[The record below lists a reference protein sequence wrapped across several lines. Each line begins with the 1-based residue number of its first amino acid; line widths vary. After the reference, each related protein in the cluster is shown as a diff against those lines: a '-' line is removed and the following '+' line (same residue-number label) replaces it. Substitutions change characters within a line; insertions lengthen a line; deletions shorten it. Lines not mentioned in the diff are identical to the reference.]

1 MRRLRFLAV
10 MLLSLFLWQ
19 STEIRAAATEA
30 SATVNGK
37 TVNYSYEFTESGG
50 DVTFSITI
58 TSIKDGNGNDA
69 TITGLVNP
77 TFYDGSNNMLKDG
90 GGAITIGSPNTFTW
104 TQKNARNVLSIR
116 AYYPNGEQAFN
127 LPGTGTFN
135 YTVQGGG
142 GSAITAP
149 TDVPTVKAVG
159 KDGIKEVKALYNQGT
174 PNGFRFDPWSTE
186 NNTQK
191 TREAIGNNTIDLFS
205 DFSYYGSD
213 FDEAVNVADWDILHV
228 DIFPMTE
235 MGTVAVMPIKEGT
248 GEGTGGKGQKFTV
261 TPGKWNS
268 LEIDLKALGLD
279 GLGITSF
286 DQLMFGG
293 EVSNGGLSMVDA
305 NGQQK
310 FYVGNIYLYSLETPI
325 PTSVKLYIKGETV
338 SGINMIPD
346 NYAQGD
352 LEVEV
357 LDQNG
362 HIMPGRNVELRI
374 VNSDSQATLVN
385 TIVASGGK
393 TAFQTHGWV
402 GQTTIQGVDA
412 SGVTGY
418 CYITCFKND
427 QNLVNEHALHDG
439 GTSDVKEWSSGGV
452 EGGIRTSDAL
462 WEDPYTNTKFG
473 LDLKGYYDI
482 SAFQLM
488 FDQGKFPTEY
498 TIQVAQSGTDYEHA
512 VWKDVYH
519 YTPSKEVYVDN
530 KYRCDVWN
538 EQSNFT
544 KAIRYIRFLSTSESG
559 VTFKRFQVLG
569 NYVSDAISDDKAPVV
584 VSANASEI
592 TKNSAVLTMVGSD
605 NSNGNLTYIITNKNT
620 GLTHTVQAPTSTTI
634 YVQAANAPALYAY
647 KDDGTKLNGQDGTT
661 MTTQENGYWKQTFN
675 ASPININFR
684 SQPNN
689 SSPTTPNINNLTGDN
704 YFTYDGNT
712 GYTRENVP
720 STVTVYVK
728 AATAPYL
735 YVWLDDD
742 TKPNVAWPG
751 TQLTQKSG
759 EYWVYTY
766 DADHINIQFNNGQSG
781 DANKSWAVTGVS
793 GESYFTYNGTNR
805 HSSDNHATYAL
816 SNLLASTTYTYEV
829 VAFDGINYS
838 TPVNVT
844 FTTLADNTA
853 PTVVFASPDPVT
865 HLLADGATLNFTG
878 TDANSQPLSYII
890 TNKNTGATVQTEG
903 NSGAAIAYELS
914 GLTPN
919 TEYTFGVKAYNG
931 TMFSGEATTTF
942 TTRKLGGE
950 LKIKFSAD
958 GQEYLGFTGELE
970 KLITDDA
977 STQLNDVT
985 TLYIDGPLNSED
997 IKTLRTMAGGKY
1009 QIKESDY
1016 ATNQGS
1022 LATLNMEAATFVAD
1036 NGIFVETYYENGQTV
1051 RWDPVYLTEAGSNMY
1066 NYIFYGC
1073 KNLVTVVLP
1082 TGVERLGE
1090 YSFFK
1095 CENLEN
1101 INTANVKVF
1110 DRSCFQGDTKL
1121 GQITISEGCTR
1132 LAYAAFS
1139 LCKSMTLK
1147 STVLPSS
1154 ITQLADIVFQNCE
1167 ALTEITYPNNVAL
1180 AETAQGVFQNCSNL
1194 VTLNM
1199 PSTTNTIEY
1208 TFCQNCT
1215 NLVTLNFYN
1224 AENSSQTGAQYNN
1237 VLNIVACAFD
1247 NCSKLS
1253 DASVAAFDHAT
1264 LLGWNAFQNCDQIST
1279 KTVKQLL
1286 AQITDAT
1293 DYKPAGTVVRGNDD
1307 FTVAASLFANCDGFT
1322 EVTIPSQIV
1331 RINDNAFTGCHN
1343 LREVTIGA
1351 NVESTGILVF
1361 NDCTNLHKVNVSRG
1375 VAPTC
1380 DKTELS
1386 EVKQEKQTIDGK
1398 EQMVDVTYDY
1408 NIFNNV
1414 PANQVT
1420 LNFTGDAT
1428 STNAASGYKTYRAQ
1442 KHFMYLLTKTLDER
1456 ATKYDV
1462 AGQMHADVVLKRTMV
1477 EGWNTVA
1484 LPFGVNKDNTFSEN
1498 DRDRSYKYA
1507 GVYKEAFNGDVAENN
1522 NFMIAA
1528 YRGID
1533 NDVFKFLK
1541 YANYEQD
1548 PLDEFEPLLIRMG
1561 SGNISHNNE
1570 YTFVDVDLNYDVE
1583 ENKLYRD
1590 GNANEE
1596 VPVRRWVKTNTWE
1609 AFIGNYN
1616 REGADAIAPFVNCK
1630 DDYAFMG
1637 TYTTKTT
1644 SDWKKADGTITYEGG
1659 TPYAYTNL
1667 PSGYFLTAE
1676 DDYIIQGNKFYK
1688 VVGTKSYGLRGYR
1701 AWFQKQPTTGTARPA
1716 QLMFRVVELDGDT
1729 PTEIDSFDAVDN
1741 DVKPFDVYSIG
1752 GQLLRKQTKS
1762 LNGLPNGIYIVNGR
1776 KVAVGK

>member
-1 MRRLRFLAV
+1 MRKLRFLAV

-58 TSIKDGNGNDA
+58 TSITDGGG
-69 TITGLVNP
+69 TSSIVGLVNP
-77 TFYDGSNNMLKDG
+77 TFYDGSDVMLQDG

-104 TQKNARNVLSIR
+104 TQKNAGDVLSIR

-159 KDGIKEVKALYNQGT
+159 KDGIKEVKALYNQGI
-174 PNGFRFDPWSTE
+174 PNGFTFDPWSTA

-205 DFSYYGSD
+205 NFSNYGSN

-235 MGTVAVMPIKEGT
+235 MGTVAVMPIKD
-248 GEGTGGKGQKFTV
+248 GTGGKGQEFNV
-261 TPGKWNS
+261 TPGQWNS
-268 LEIDLKALGLD
+268 LEINLNDLGL
-279 GLGITSF
+279 TTETF
-286 DQLMFGG
+286 DQLMFSGT
-293 EVSNGGLSMVDA
+293 VTNGGADVVDA
-305 NGQQK
+305 DGEQK

-385 TIVASGGK
+385 TTVASGGK

-427 QNLVNEHALHDG
+427 QNLVNENALHDG

-488 FDQGKFPTEY
+488 FESGKFPTEY
-498 TIQVAQSGTDYEHA
+498 TIQVAQSGADYAHA
-512 VWKDVYH
+512 VWKDIYH
-519 YTPSKEVYVDN
+519 YTDSKEVYVDGS
-530 KYRCDVWN
+530 YRCDVWN

-544 KAIRYIRFLSTSESG
+544 KAIRYIRFTSTSESG

-569 NYVSDAISDDKAPVV
+569 NYVSDAISDTEAPKI
-584 VSANASEI
+584 VSANASQI
-592 TKNSAVLTMVGSD
+592 TKNSAVLTMTGTD
-605 NSNGNLTYIITNKNT
+605 NQTSNLTYIITDKAT
-620 GLTHTVQAPTSTTI
+620 GLTHTVQTPTSTTI

-647 KDDGTKLNGQDGTT
+647 KDDGTVLTSGNDGET
-661 MTTQENGYWKQTFN
+661 MTTKTTDEVYWKQTFN

-689 SSPTTPNINNLTGDN
+689 SSPTTPNINNITGDN

-712 GYTRENVP
+712 GYTRVNAP
-720 STVTVYVK
+720 SKVTVYVK
-728 AATAPYL
+728 ATTAPYL
-735 YVWLDDD
+735 YVWDDSNND
-742 TKPNVAWPG
+742 LNGAWPG
-751 TQLTQKSG
+751 TQLTQNSG
-759 EYWVYTY
+759 DYWVYTY

-781 DANKSWAVTGVS
+781 DTNKSWDVTGVS
-793 GESYFTYNGTNR
+793 GESYFTYNGTNS

-816 SNLLASTTYTYEV
+816 SNLQASTTYTYEV

-838 TPVNVT
+838 APVNVT

-878 TDANSQPLSYII
+878 TDANSLPLSYII

-903 NSGAAIAYELS
+903 NSGAAIAYVLS
-914 GLTPN
+914 GLAPN
-919 TEYTFGVKAYNG
+919 SEYTFGVKAYNG

-942 TTRKLGGE
+942 TTRKLGGD

-970 KLITDDA
+970 KLITENA

-1016 ATNQGS
+1016 ATKQGS
-1022 LATLNMEAATFVAD
+1022 LATLNMEKATFVAD

-1073 KNLVTVVLP
+1073 KNLVNVVLP

-1095 CENLEN
+1095 CENLVN

-1121 GQITISEGCTR
+1121 GQITISDGCTR

-1139 LCKSMTLK
+1139 LCKSMTLT

-1167 ALTEITYPNNVAL
+1167 ALTEITYPNNAAL

-1215 NLVTLNFYN
+1215 NLVNLNFYN
-1224 AENSSQTGAQYNN
+1224 AENSSQTGAEYNN
-1237 VLNIVACAFD
+1237 VLNIIACAFD
-1247 NCSKLS
+1247 NCNKLS
-1253 DASVAAFDHAT
+1253 DASVAAFTDAT

-1279 KTVKQLL
+1279 TTVNQLL
-1286 AQITDAT
+1286 RQITDGSDT
-1293 DYKPAGTVVRGNDD
+1293 KSGGITIRGNDD
-1307 FTVAASLFANCDGFT
+1307 YTVAASLFANCDGFT

-1331 RINDNAFTGCHN
+1331 RINDNAFTGCSN
-1343 LREVTIGA
+1343 LETITIGE
-1351 NVESTGILVF
+1351 NVASTGILVF
-1361 NDCTNLHKVNVSRG
+1361 ANCTKLHKVNVSRG

-1386 EVKQEKQTIDGK
+1386 EVKQEKQTIGGK
-1398 EQMVDVTYDY
+1398 EQMVDVTYNY

-1420 LNFTGDAT
+1420 LNFTDDAT
-1428 STNAASGYKTYRAQ
+1428 FTSADSGYKTYRAQ
-1442 KHFMYLLTKTLDER
+1442 KHFMYLLTKTLDE
-1456 ATKYDV
+1456 TKTSYDV

-1484 LPFGVNKDNTFSEN
+1484 LPFGVKSGDAEAR
-1498 DRDRSYKYA
+1498 DRDGITAA
-1507 GVYKEAFNGDVAENN
+1507 GVYQKAFNGDVAENN

-1541 YANYEQD
+1541 YSSYTTD

-1561 SGNISHNNE
+1561 SGNISDNNE
-1570 YTFVDVDLNYDVE
+1570 YTFVDVDLNYDFE

-1590 GNANEE
+1590 GNAAGE
-1596 VPVRRWVKTNTWE
+1596 VPVKRWVKAGTWE

-1616 REGADAIAPFVNCK
+1616 RDWKQFEDCTNE
-1630 DDYAFMG
+1630 YAFIG
-1637 TYTTKTT
+1637 TYSTKTT
-1644 SDWKKADGTITYEGG
+1644 IDKGQNFNYDTD
-1659 TPYAYTNL
+1659 
-1667 PSGYFLTAE
+1667 YFIKPG
-1676 DDYIIQGNKFYK
+1676 DYIIQSNLFYEVIDSK
-1688 VVGTKSYGLRGYR
+1688 KYGLKGYR

-1716 QLMFRVVELDGDT
+1716 QLMFSVMELDGDT
-1729 PTEIDSFDAVDN
+1729 PTEIDSFDTIDS

>member
-1 MRRLRFLAV
+1 

-19 STEIRAAATEA
+19 STEIMAAPTAA

-58 TSIKDGNGNDA
+58 TSIKDGNGDDA

-104 TQKNARNVLSIR
+104 TQKNAEDVLSIR
-116 AYYPNGEQAFN
+116 ANYPNGEQAFN

-149 TDVPTVKAVG
+149 TDVPAVKTVG
-159 KDGIKEVKALYNQGT
+159 TDGITAVRALYNQGT
-174 PNGFRFDPWSTE
+174 PGYGFAFDDWGSSTIKSSA
-186 NNTQK
+186 TVDSK
-191 TREAIGNNTIDLFS
+191 AIDLFNN
-205 DFSYYGSD
+205 FTFYGSNYTA
-213 FDEAVNVADWDILHV
+213 FDATGWEKLVV
-228 DIFPMTE
+228 DIYPMDNVN
-235 MGTVAVMPIKEGT
+235 TVAIMPIKQ
-248 GEGTGGKGQKFTV
+248 GTGGKGQQFTV
-261 TPGKWNS
+261 TPGQWNS
-268 LEIDLKALGLD
+268 LELDMATLAAAGLD
-279 GLGITSF
+279 ITGIN
-286 DQLMFGG
+286 QIMIGG
-293 EVSNGGLSMVDA
+293 SLDGDGEMVHASGNGAL
-305 NGQQK
+305 
-310 FYVGNIYLYSLETPI
+310 YVGNIYLYSLETPI

-374 VNSDSQATLVN
+374 VNNDSQATLVN
-385 TIVASGGK
+385 TTVASGGK

-427 QNLVNEHALHDG
+427 QNLVNVNALHDG

-498 TIQVAQSGTDYEHA
+498 TIQVAQSGSDYEHA

-530 KYRCDVWN
+530 NYRCDVWN

-544 KAIRYIRFLSTSESG
+544 KAIRYIRFTSTSESG

-569 NYVSDAISDDKAPVV
+569 NYVSDAISDNEAPVV

-634 YVQAANAPALYAY
+634 YVKSNNAPALYAY
-647 KDDGTKLNGQDGTT
+647 KDDGTVLTSGNDGET
-661 MTTQENGYWKQTFN
+661 MTTKTTDEVYWKQTFN

-735 YVWLDDD
+735 YVWDDS
-742 TKPNVAWPG
+742 NNALNGAWPG

-759 EYWVYTY
+759 DYWVYTY

-781 DANKSWAVTGVS
+781 DTNKSWDVTGVS
-793 GESYFTYNGTNR
+793 GESYFTYNGTNS

-816 SNLLASTTYTYEV
+816 SNLQASTTYTYEV

-838 TPVNVT
+838 APVNVT

-878 TDANSQPLSYII
+878 TDANSLPLSYII

-903 NSGAAIAYELS
+903 NSGAAIAYVLS
-914 GLTPN
+914 GLAPN
-919 TEYTFGVKAYNG
+919 SEYTFGVKAYNG

-942 TTRKLGGE
+942 TTRKLGGD

-977 STQLNDVT
+977 STPLNDVT
-985 TLYIDGPLNSED
+985 TLYIDGPLNSDD

-1082 TGVERLGE
+1082 IGVERLGE

-1121 GQITISEGCTR
+1121 GQITISDGCTR

-1139 LCKSMTLK
+1139 LCRSMTLT

-1167 ALTEITYPNNVAL
+1167 ALTEITYPNNAAL

-1199 PSTTNTIEY
+1199 PSTTRTIEY

-1215 NLVTLNFYN
+1215 NLVNLNFYN
-1224 AENSSQTGAQYNN
+1224 AENSSQTGAEYNN
-1237 VLNIVACAFD
+1237 VLNIIACAFD
-1247 NCSKLS
+1247 NCNKLS
-1253 DASVAAFDHAT
+1253 DTSVAAFTDAT
-1264 LLGWNAFQNCDQIST
+1264 LLGWNAFQNCDKIST
-1279 KTVKQLL
+1279 ATVNQLL
-1286 AQITDAT
+1286 RQITDGSDT
-1293 DYKPAGTVVRGNDD
+1293 KSGGITIRDNDD
-1307 FTVAASLFANCDGFT
+1307 YSVAASLFANCDGFT

-1331 RINDNAFTGCHN
+1331 RINDNAFTGCSN
-1343 LREVTIGA
+1343 LETITIGE
-1351 NVESTGILVF
+1351 NVASTGILVF
-1361 NDCTNLHKVNVSRG
+1361 ANCTKLHKVNVSRG

-1386 EVKQEKQTIDGK
+1386 EVKQENQTIEGEEK
-1398 EQMVDVTYDY
+1398 TVDVTYYY

-1420 LNFTGDAT
+1420 LTFTKETAAEGT
-1428 STNAASGYKTYRAQ
+1428 SAESGYKTYRAQ
-1442 KHFMYLLTKTLDER
+1442 KHFMYLLTKTLDEA
-1456 ATKYDV
+1456 ATSYDV

-1484 LPFGVNKDNTFSEN
+1484 LPFGVKSGDADAR
-1498 DRDRSYKYA
+1498 DRDGITAA
-1507 GVYKEAFNGDVAENN
+1507 GVYQKAFNGTDAEDDK
-1522 NFMIAA
+1522 FMIAA
-1528 YRGID
+1528 YRGIED
-1533 NDVFKFLK
+1533 DVFKFLK
-1541 YANYEQD
+1541 YANYEED

-1561 SGNISHNNE
+1561 SGNISDNNE

-1583 ENKLYRD
+1583 KNKLYRD
-1590 GNANEE
+1590 GNADEE
-1596 VPVRRWVKTNTWE
+1596 VPVKRWDTESSSFKP
-1609 AFIGNYN
+1609 FIGSNYN
-1616 REGADAIAPFVNCK
+1616 HDWDWFSKTAPDF
-1630 DDYAFMG
+1630 AFTG
-1637 TYTTKTT
+1637 TYFTKTT
-1644 SDWKKADGTITYEGG
+1644 KDNVDGYTYKTEGD
-1659 TPYAYTNL
+1659 
-1667 PSGYFLTAE
+1667 YFIQPG
-1676 DDYIIQGNKFYK
+1676 DYIIQSNLFYETLD
-1688 VVGTKSYGLRGYR
+1688 TKQYRLKGYR
-1701 AWFQKQPTTGTARPA
+1701 AWFQKQPTTAGARPA
-1716 QLMFRVVELDGDT
+1716 QLMFRVMELDSDT
-1729 PTEIDSFDAVDN
+1729 PTEIDSFDAIDN

>member
-1 MRRLRFLAV
+1 

-19 STEIRAAATEA
+19 STEIIAAPTAA
-30 SATVNGK
+30 SATVDGK

-58 TSIKDGNGNDA
+58 TSIKDGNGDDA

-104 TQKNARNVLSIR
+104 TQKNAEDVLSIR
-116 AYYPNGEQAFN
+116 ANYPNGEQAFN

-149 TDVPTVKAVG
+149 TDVPAVKTVG
-159 KDGIKEVKALYNQGT
+159 TDGITAVRALYNQGT
-174 PNGFRFDPWSTE
+174 PGYGFAFDDWGSSTIKSSA
-186 NNTQK
+186 TVDSK
-191 TREAIGNNTIDLFS
+191 AIDLFNN
-205 DFSYYGSD
+205 FTFYGSNYTA
-213 FDEAVNVADWDILHV
+213 FDATGWEKLVV
-228 DIFPMTE
+228 DIYPMDNVN
-235 MGTVAVMPIKEGT
+235 TVAIMPIKQ
-248 GEGTGGKGQKFTV
+248 GTGGKGQQFTV
-261 TPGKWNS
+261 TPGQWNS
-268 LEIDLKALGLD
+268 LELDMATLAAAGLD
-279 GLGITSF
+279 ITGIN
-286 DQLMFGG
+286 QIMIGG
-293 EVSNGGLSMVDA
+293 SLDGDGEMVHASGNGAL
-305 NGQQK
+305 
-310 FYVGNIYLYSLETPI
+310 YVGNIYLYSLETPI

-385 TIVASGGK
+385 TTVASGGK

-427 QNLVNEHALHDG
+427 QNLVNANALHDG

-498 TIQVAQSGTDYEHA
+498 TIQVAQSGSDYEHA

-530 KYRCDVWN
+530 NYRCDVWN

-544 KAIRYIRFLSTSESG
+544 KAIRYIRFTSTSESG

-569 NYVSDAISDDKAPVV
+569 NYVSDAISDNEAPVV

-634 YVQAANAPALYAY
+634 YVKSNNAPALYAY
-647 KDDGTKLNGQDGTT
+647 KDDGTVLTSGNDGET
-661 MTTQENGYWKQTFN
+661 MTTKTTDEVYWKQTFN

-735 YVWLDDD
+735 YVWDDS
-742 TKPNVAWPG
+742 NNALNGAWPG

-759 EYWVYTY
+759 DYWVYTY

-781 DANKSWAVTGVS
+781 DTNKSWDVTGVS
-793 GESYFTYNGTNR
+793 GESYFTYNGTNS

-816 SNLLASTTYTYEV
+816 SNLQASTTYTYEV

-838 TPVNVT
+838 APVNVT

-878 TDANSQPLSYII
+878 TDANSLPLSYII

-903 NSGAAIAYELS
+903 NSGAAIAYVLS
-914 GLTPN
+914 GLAPN

-942 TTRKLGGE
+942 TTRKLGGD

-977 STQLNDVT
+977 STPLNDVT
-985 TLYIDGPLNSED
+985 TLYIDGPLNSDD

-1073 KNLVTVVLP
+1073 KNLVNVVLP

-1110 DRSCFQGDTKL
+1110 DRSCLQGDTKL
-1121 GQITISEGCTR
+1121 GQITISDGCTR

-1139 LCKSMTLK
+1139 LCRSMTLT

-1167 ALTEITYPNNVAL
+1167 ALTEITYPNNAAL

-1199 PSTTNTIEY
+1199 PSTTRTIEY

-1215 NLVTLNFYN
+1215 NLVNLNFYN
-1224 AENSSQTGAQYNN
+1224 AENSSQTGAEYNN
-1237 VLNIVACAFD
+1237 VLNIIACAFD
-1247 NCSKLS
+1247 NCNKLS
-1253 DASVAAFDHAT
+1253 DTSVAAFTDAT
-1264 LLGWNAFQNCDQIST
+1264 LLGWNAFQNCDKIST
-1279 KTVKQLL
+1279 ATVNQLL
-1286 AQITDAT
+1286 RQITDGSDT
-1293 DYKPAGTVVRGNDD
+1293 KSGGITIRDNDD
-1307 FTVAASLFANCDGFT
+1307 YSVAASLFANCDGFT

-1331 RINDNAFTGCHN
+1331 RINDNAFTGCSN
-1343 LREVTIGA
+1343 LETITIGE
-1351 NVESTGILVF
+1351 NVASTGILVF
-1361 NDCTNLHKVNVSRG
+1361 ANCTKLHKVNVSRG

-1380 DKTELS
+1380 DKAVIS
-1386 EVKQEKQTIDGK
+1386 EVIQEKQTIDGE
-1398 EQMVDVTYDY
+1398 EQMVDVTHYY

-1420 LNFTGDAT
+1420 LNFTVDAT
-1428 STNAASGYKTYRAQ
+1428 STSAESGYKTYRANA
-1442 KHFMYLLTKTLDER
+1442 HFMYLLTKTLDESD
-1456 ATKYDV
+1456 TKYDV

-1484 LPFGVNKDNTFSEN
+1484 LPFGVKSGDAEAR
-1498 DRDRSYKYA
+1498 DRDGITAA
-1507 GVYKEAFNGDVAENN
+1507 GVYQKAFNGDK
-1522 NFMIAA
+1522 FMIAA

-1561 SGNISHNNE
+1561 SGNISANNE

-1590 GNANEE
+1590 GNAAEE
-1596 VPVRRWVKTNTWE
+1596 VPVKRWDTVSSSFKP
-1609 AFIGNYN
+1609 FIGSNYN
-1616 REGADAIAPFVNCK
+1616 HDWDWFSKTTPDF
-1630 DDYAFMG
+1630 AFTG
-1637 TYTTKTT
+1637 TYFTKTT
-1644 SDWKKADGTITYEGG
+1644 KDKGENFN
-1659 TPYAYTNL
+1659 YTRD
-1667 PSGYFLTAE
+1667 YFIQPG
-1676 DDYIIQGNKFYK
+1676 DYIIQSNLFYETLD
-1688 VVGTKSYGLRGYR
+1688 TKQYRLKGYR
-1701 AWFQKQPTTGTARPA
+1701 AWFQKQPTTAGARPA
-1716 QLMFRVVELDGDT
+1716 QLMFRVMELDSDM

-1741 DVKPFDVYSIG
+1741 EVKPFDVYSIG

>member
-1 MRRLRFLAV
+1 MRKLRFLAV
-10 MLLSLFLWQ
+10 MLLSLLLWQ
-19 STEIRAAATEA
+19 STEIMAAPTVA
-30 SATVNGK
+30 SATVDGK

-58 TSIKDGNGNDA
+58 TSIKDGKGDDA
-69 TITGLVNP
+69 TIKGLVSPAFFVGGETDPQNSS
-77 TFYDGSNNMLKDG
+77 GSGNIVGN
-90 GGAITIGSPNTFTW
+90 ARTYTW
-104 TQKNARNVLSIR
+104 TGKTAGTELTISAHY
-116 AYYPNGEQAFN
+116 AYTGASFD

-174 PNGFRFDPWSTE
+174 PNGFKFDPWSIA

-191 TREAIGNNTIDLFS
+191 TREAVGNNTIDLFS

-235 MGTVAVMPIKEGT
+235 MGTVAVMPIKDGT

-261 TPGKWNS
+261 TPGQWNS

-286 DQLMFGG
+286 DQLMFGRSLENDDKG
-293 EVSNGGLSMVDA
+293 MVDA
-305 NGQQK
+305 DGQQK

-346 NYAQGD
+346 NYAEGD

-374 VNSDSQATLVN
+374 VNSDSQAKLVN
-385 TIVASGGK
+385 TTVASGGK
-393 TAFQTHGWV
+393 TAFQTKGWV
-402 GQTTIQGVDA
+402 GQTTVQGVDA

-427 QNLVNEHALHDG
+427 QNLVNENALHDG
-439 GTSDVKEWSSGGV
+439 GTCDVKEWSSGGV
-452 EGGIRTSDAL
+452 EYGIRTGEAVWADGTTA
-462 WEDPYTNTKFG
+462 THFG
-473 LDLKGYYDI
+473 VDLKGYYDI

-498 TIQVAQSGTDYEHA
+498 TIQVAQSGKDYLHA
-512 VWKDVYH
+512 DWKNVYH

-544 KAIRYIRFLSTSESG
+544 KAIRYIRFTSTSESG

-569 NYVSDAISDDKAPVV
+569 NYVSDAISDGEAPVV

-728 AATAPYL
+728 ADTAPYL
-735 YVWLDDD
+735 YAWDDSG
-742 TKPNVAWPG
+742 NELNGEWPG

-759 EYWVYTY
+759 EYRVYTY

-781 DANKSWAVTGVS
+781 DTNKSWDVTGVS
-793 GESYFTYNGTNR
+793 GESYFTYNGTNS

-816 SNLLASTTYTYEV
+816 SNLQASTTYTYEV

-878 TDANSQPLSYII
+878 TDANSLPLSYII

-903 NSGAAIAYELS
+903 ASGAAVAYEVS
-914 GLTPN
+914 GLAPN
-919 TEYTFGVKAYNG
+919 TTYTFGVKAYNG

-942 TTRKLGGE
+942 TTRKLGGD

-970 KLITDDA
+970 KLITDNA

-1016 ATNQGS
+1016 ATKQGS
-1022 LATLNMEAATFVAD
+1022 LATLNMEKATFVAD

-1073 KNLVTVVLP
+1073 KNLVNVVLP

-1095 CENLEN
+1095 CENLET
-1101 INTANVKVF
+1101 INTENVKVF

-1121 GQITISEGCTR
+1121 GQITISDGCTR

-1139 LCKSMTLK
+1139 LCKSMTLT

-1167 ALTEITYPNNVAL
+1167 ALTEITYPNNAAL

-1215 NLVTLNFYN
+1215 NLVNLNFYN
-1224 AENSSQTGAQYNN
+1224 AENSSQTGAEYNN
-1237 VLNIVACAFD
+1237 VLNIIACAFD
-1247 NCSKLS
+1247 NCNKLS
-1253 DASVAAFDHAT
+1253 DASVAAFTDAT

-1279 KTVKQLL
+1279 TTVNQLL

-1307 FTVAASLFANCDGFT
+1307 YTVAASLFANCDGIT

-1331 RINDNAFTGCHN
+1331 RINDNAFTGCSN
-1343 LREVTIGA
+1343 LETITIGE
-1351 NVESTGILVF
+1351 NVASTGILVF
-1361 NDCTNLHKVNVSRG
+1361 ANCTKLHKVNVSRG
-1375 VAPTC
+1375 VAPVC
-1380 DKTELS
+1380 DKAVIS
-1386 EVKQEKQTIDGK
+1386 EVIQEKQTIDGK
-1398 EQMVDVTYDY
+1398 EQMVDVTHYY

-1420 LNFTGDAT
+1420 LTFTKETAAEGT
-1428 STNAASGYKTYRAQ
+1428 SAESGYKTYRAQ
-1442 KHFMYLLTKTLDER
+1442 KHFMYLLTKTLDEE
-1456 ATKYDV
+1456 KKSYDV

-1484 LPFGVNKDNTFSEN
+1484 LPFGVKADAGR
-1498 DRDRSYKYA
+1498 DRDYTAA
-1507 GVYKEAFNGDVAENN
+1507 GVYKAAFNGTDAADDK
-1522 NFMIAA
+1522 FMIAA

-1533 NDVFKFLK
+1533 TSNPEDNVFKFLK
-1541 YANYEQD
+1541 YSSYTTD

-1561 SGNISHNNE
+1561 SDNISANNE

-1583 ENKLYRD
+1583 KTKLYRD
-1590 GNANEE
+1590 GNADEE
-1596 VPVRRWVKTNTWE
+1596 VPVQRWDTESGSFKP
-1609 AFIGNYN
+1609 FIGSNYDHKWSQFK
-1616 REGADAIAPFVNCK
+1616 ETTDGF
-1630 DDYAFMG
+1630 AFTG
-1637 TYTTKTT
+1637 TYSTKTT
-1644 SDWKKADGTITYEGG
+1644 VDKGDNFN
-1659 TPYAYTNL
+1659 YTRDYFIK
-1667 PSGYFLTAE
+1667 SG
-1676 DDYIIQGNKFYK
+1676 DYIIQSNLFYK
-1688 VVGTKSYGLRGYR
+1688 VIDSKKYGLKGFR
-1701 AWFQKQPTTGTARPA
+1701 AWFQKQEQDVTGTARPA
-1716 QLMFRVVELDGDT
+1716 QLKFSVVELDGDT

>member
-1 MRRLRFLAV
+1 

-19 STEIRAAATEA
+19 STEIMAASTAA

-58 TSIKDGNGNDA
+58 TSIKDGSGNDA
-69 TITGLVNP
+69 SITGLVNP

-90 GGAITIGSPNTFTW
+90 GGAININSPNTFTW
-104 TQKNARNVLSIR
+104 TQKNAGDVLSIR
-116 AYYPNGEQAFN
+116 AYYPNGEQNFY
-127 LPGTGTFN
+127 LPDTGTFN

-149 TDVPTVKAVG
+149 TDVPAVKSVG
-159 KDGIKEVKALYNQGT
+159 TDGITAVRALYDQGT
-174 PNGFRFDPWSTE
+174 PGYGFAFDSWSSENKTE
-186 NNTQK
+186 NTQETVAGK
-191 TREAIGNNTIDLFS
+191 TIDLFNN
-205 DFSYYGSD
+205 FTFYGSNYTA
-213 FDEAVNVADWDILHV
+213 FDARGWEKLVV
-228 DIFPMTE
+228 DIYPMDNVN
-235 MGTVAVMPIKEGT
+235 TVAIMPIKQ
-248 GEGTGGKGQKFTV
+248 GTGGKGQQFTV
-261 TPGKWNS
+261 TPGQWNS
-268 LEIDLKALGLD
+268 LELDMATLAAAGLD
-279 GLGITSF
+279 RNGIN
-286 DQLMFGG
+286 QIMIGG
-293 EVSNGGLSMVDA
+293 SLNGDGEMVHA
-305 NGQQK
+305 SGNGAL
-310 FYVGNIYLYSLETPI
+310 YVGNIYLYSLETPI

-385 TIVASGGK
+385 TTVASGGK

-427 QNLVNEHALHDG
+427 QNLVNENALHDG

-488 FDQGKFPTEY
+488 FESGKFPTEY
-498 TIQVAQSGTDYEHA
+498 TIQVAQSGADYAHA
-512 VWKDVYH
+512 VWKDIYH
-519 YTPSKEVYVDN
+519 YTDSKEVYVDGS
-530 KYRCDVWN
+530 YRCDVWN

-544 KAIRYIRFLSTSESG
+544 KAIRYIRFTSTSESG

-569 NYVSDAISDDKAPVV
+569 NYVSDAISDTEAPKI
-584 VSANASEI
+584 VSANASQI
-592 TKNSAVLTMVGSD
+592 TKNSAVLTMTGTD
-605 NSNGNLTYIITNKNT
+605 NQTSNLTYIITDKAT
-620 GLTHTVQAPTSTTI
+620 GLTHTVQTPTSTTI

-647 KDDGTKLNGQDGTT
+647 KDDGTVLTSGNDGET
-661 MTTQENGYWKQTFN
+661 MTTKTTDEVYWKQTFN

-689 SSPTTPNINNLTGDN
+689 SSPTTPNINNITGDN

-712 GYTRENVP
+712 GYTRVNAP
-720 STVTVYVK
+720 SKVTVYVK
-728 AATAPYL
+728 ATTAPYL
-735 YVWLDDD
+735 YVWDDSNND
-742 TKPNVAWPG
+742 LNGAWPG
-751 TQLTQKSG
+751 TQLTQNSG
-759 EYWVYTY
+759 DYWVYTY

-781 DANKSWAVTGVS
+781 DTNKSWDVTGVS
-793 GESYFTYNGTNR
+793 GESYFTYNGTNS

-816 SNLLASTTYTYEV
+816 SNLQASTTYTYEV

-838 TPVNVT
+838 APVNVT
-844 FTTLADNTA
+844 FTTLADDTA

-878 TDANSQPLSYII
+878 TDANNLPLSYII

-903 NSGAAIAYELS
+903 ASGVAVAYEVS
-914 GLTPN
+914 GLSPN
-919 TEYTFGVKAYNG
+919 TTYTFGVKAYNG

-942 TTRKLGGE
+942 TTRKLGGD

-970 KLITDDA
+970 KLITENA

-1016 ATNQGS
+1016 ATKQGS

-1073 KNLVTVVLP
+1073 KNLVDVVLP

-1095 CENLEN
+1095 CENLET
-1101 INTANVKVF
+1101 INTVNVKVF

-1121 GQITISEGCTR
+1121 GQITISDGCTR

-1139 LCKSMTLK
+1139 LCKSMTLT

-1167 ALTEITYPNNVAL
+1167 ALTEITYPNNAAL

-1215 NLVTLNFYN
+1215 NLVNLNFYN
-1224 AENSSQTGAQYNN
+1224 AENSSQTGAEYNN
-1237 VLNIVACAFD
+1237 VLNIIACAFD
-1247 NCSKLS
+1247 NCNKLS
-1253 DASVAAFDHAT
+1253 DASVAAFNDAT

-1279 KTVKQLL
+1279 TTVNKLL
-1286 AQITDAT
+1286 AQIKDAT

-1307 FTVAASLFANCDGFT
+1307 YTVAASLFANCDGFT

-1331 RINDNAFTGCHN
+1331 RINDNAFTGCSN
-1343 LREVTIGA
+1343 LETITIGE
-1351 NVESTGILVF
+1351 NVASTGILVF
-1361 NDCTNLHKVNVSRG
+1361 ANCTKLHKVNVSRG

-1380 DKTELS
+1380 DKAVIS
-1386 EVKQEKQTIDGK
+1386 EVIQEKQTIDGK
-1398 EQMVDVTYDY
+1398 EQMVDVTHYY

-1420 LNFTGDAT
+1420 LNFTKETAAEGT
-1428 STNAASGYKTYRAQ
+1428 SAASGYKTYRAQ
-1442 KHFMYLLTKTLDER
+1442 KHFMYLLTKTLDEV
-1456 ATKYDV
+1456 KESYEV

-1477 EGWNTVA
+1477 VGWNTVA
-1484 LPFGVNKDNTFSEN
+1484 LPFGVKADSNR
-1498 DRDRSYKYA
+1498 DRDYTAA
-1507 GVYKEAFNGDVAENN
+1507 GVYKAAFNGDVAENN

-1528 YRGID
+1528 YRGIEK
-1533 NDVFKFLK
+1533 DVFKFLK
-1541 YANYEQD
+1541 YSSYTTD

-1561 SGNISHNNE
+1561 SGNISDNNE
-1570 YTFVDVDLNYDVE
+1570 YTFVDVDLNYDFE

-1590 GNANEE
+1590 GNAAGE
-1596 VPVRRWVKTNTWE
+1596 VPVQRWDTESSSFKP
-1609 AFIGNYN
+1609 FIGSNYN
-1616 REGADAIAPFVNCK
+1616 HDWDWFSKTTADF
-1630 DDYAFMG
+1630 AFTG
-1637 TYTTKTT
+1637 TYFTKTT
-1644 SDWKKADGTITYEGG
+1644 KDNVAGYTYKTTGD
-1659 TPYAYTNL
+1659 
-1667 PSGYFLTAE
+1667 YFIQPG
-1676 DDYIIQGNKFYK
+1676 DYIIQSNLFYETLD
-1688 VVGTKSYGLRGYR
+1688 TKQYRLKGYR
-1701 AWFQKQPTTGTARPA
+1701 AWFQKQPTTSGARPA
-1716 QLMFRVVELDGDT
+1716 QLMFRVMELDSDT

>member
-1 MRRLRFLAV
+1 MRKLRFLAV

-19 STEIRAAATEA
+19 STEIMAESTAA

-58 TSIKDGNGNDA
+58 TSIKDGNENDA

-90 GGAITIGSPNTFTW
+90 GGAITGSPTTYTW
-104 TQKNARNVLSIR
+104 TQKKAGDVLSIR
-116 AYYPNGEQAFN
+116 AYYPNGEQTFN

-142 GSAITAP
+142 GSVITAP

-174 PNGFRFDPWSTE
+174 RNGFTFDPWSDG
-186 NNTQK
+186 NSTQK
-191 TREAIGNNTIDLFS
+191 TREAIGDNTIDLFS
-205 DFSYYGSD
+205 NFSNYGSN

-228 DIFPMTE
+228 DIFPITE
-235 MGTVAVMPIKEGT
+235 MGTVAIMPIKSPGS
-248 GEGTGGKGQKFTV
+248 GKGQQFTV
-261 TPGKWNS
+261 TPGQWNS

-293 EVSNGGLSMVDA
+293 EVSNGGLKMEDA
-305 NGQQK
+305 DGDQK

-385 TIVASGGK
+385 TTVASGGK

-427 QNLVNEHALHDG
+427 QNLVNVNALHDG
-439 GTSDVKEWSSGGV
+439 GTCDVKEWSSGGV

-462 WEDPYTNTKFG
+462 WKDPYTNTKFG

-488 FDQGKFPTEY
+488 FESGKFPTEY
-498 TIQVAQSGTDYEHA
+498 TIQVAQSGADYAHA
-512 VWKDVYH
+512 VWKDIYH
-519 YTPSKEVYVDN
+519 YTDSKEVYVDGS
-530 KYRCDVWN
+530 YRCDVWN

-544 KAIRYIRFLSTSESG
+544 KAIRYIRFTSTSESG

-569 NYVSDAISDDKAPVV
+569 NYVSDAISDTEAPVV
-584 VSANASEI
+584 VSANASQI
-592 TKNSAVLTMVGSD
+592 TKNSAVLTMTGTD
-605 NSNGNLTYIITNKNT
+605 NQTSNLTYIITDKAT
-620 GLTHTVQAPTSTTI
+620 GLTHTVQTPTSTTI

-704 YFTYDGNT
+704 YFTYDGDT
-712 GYTRENVP
+712 GYTRVNAP
-720 STVTVYVK
+720 SKVTVYVK
-728 AATAPYL
+728 ATTAPYL
-735 YVWLDDD
+735 YVWDDSNND
-742 TKPNVAWPG
+742 LNGAWPG

-766 DADHINIQFNNGQSG
+766 NANHINIQFNNGQSG

-793 GESYFTYNGTNR
+793 GESYFTYNGTNS

-816 SNLLASTTYTYEV
+816 SNLQASTTYTYEV

-838 TPVNVT
+838 DPVNVT

-878 TDANSQPLSYII
+878 TDANSLPLSYII

-903 NSGAAIAYELS
+903 NSGAAIAYVLS
-914 GLTPN
+914 GLAPN

-942 TTRKLGGE
+942 TTRKLGGD

-970 KLITDDA
+970 KLITVDA

-1073 KNLVTVVLP
+1073 KNLVDVVLP

-1101 INTANVKVF
+1101 INTDNVKVF

-1121 GQITISEGCTR
+1121 GQITISDGCTR

-1139 LCKSMTLK
+1139 LCRSMTLT

-1167 ALTEITYPNNVAL
+1167 ALTEITYPNNAAL

-1199 PSTTNTIEY
+1199 PSTTHTIEY

-1215 NLVTLNFYN
+1215 NLVNLNFYN
-1224 AENSSQTGAQYNN
+1224 AENSSQTGAEYNN
-1237 VLNIVACAFD
+1237 VLNIIACAFD
-1247 NCSKLS
+1247 NCNKLS
-1253 DASVAAFDHAT
+1253 DASVAAFTHAT

-1279 KTVKQLL
+1279 TTVNQLL
-1286 AQITDAT
+1286 AQITDGSDT
-1293 DYKPAGTVVRGNDD
+1293 KSGGITIRDNDD
-1307 FTVAASLFANCDGFT
+1307 YTVAASLFANCDGFT

-1331 RINDNAFTGCHN
+1331 RINDNAFTGCSN
-1343 LREVTIGA
+1343 LETITIGE
-1351 NVESTGILVF
+1351 NVASTGILVF
-1361 NDCTNLHKVNVSRG
+1361 ANCTKLHKVNVSRG

-1386 EVKQEKQTIDGK
+1386 EVKQEKQTIGGEEK
-1398 EQMVDVTYDY
+1398 TVDVTYYY

-1420 LNFTGDAT
+1420 LNFTVDAT
-1428 STNAASGYKTYRAQ
+1428 STSAESGYKTYRAQ
-1442 KHFMYLLTKTLDER
+1442 KHFMYLLTKTLDEDE
-1456 ATKYDV
+1456 KSYDV

-1484 LPFGVNKDNTFSEN
+1484 LPFGVKSGDAEAR
-1498 DRDRSYKYA
+1498 DRDGITAA
-1507 GVYKEAFNGDVAENN
+1507 GVYQKAFNGDVAENN

-1561 SGNISHNNE
+1561 SGNISLSNE
-1570 YTFVDVDLNYDVE
+1570 YTFEDVDLNYDVE

-1590 GNANEE
+1590 GNAAEE
-1596 VPVRRWVKTNTWE
+1596 VPVKRWDTESSSFKPFIGSNYNHDWKQFKDCTNE
-1609 AFIGNYN
+1609 YAFIG
-1616 REGADAIAPFVNCK
+1616 
-1630 DDYAFMG
+1630 
-1637 TYTTKTT
+1637 TYSTKTT
-1644 SDWKKADGTITYEGG
+1644 IDKGQNFNYDTD
-1659 TPYAYTNL
+1659 
-1667 PSGYFLTAE
+1667 YFIKPG
-1676 DDYIIQGNKFYK
+1676 DYIIQNNLFYEVIDSK
-1688 VVGTKSYGLRGYR
+1688 KYGLKGYR

-1716 QLMFRVVELDGDT
+1716 QLMFSVMELDGDT
-1729 PTEIDSFDAVDN
+1729 PTEIDSFDAIDN

>member
-1 MRRLRFLAV
+1 MRKLRFLAV

-19 STEIRAAATEA
+19 STEIMAAPTAA

-58 TSIKDGNGNDA
+58 TSIKDGNGDDA

-104 TQKNARNVLSIR
+104 TQKNAEDVLSIR
-116 AYYPNGEQAFN
+116 ANYPNGEQAFN

-149 TDVPTVKAVG
+149 TDVPAVKTVG
-159 KDGIKEVKALYNQGT
+159 TDGITAVRALYNQGT
-174 PNGFRFDPWSTE
+174 PGYGFAFDDWGSSTIKSSA
-186 NNTQK
+186 TVDSK
-191 TREAIGNNTIDLFS
+191 AIDLFNN
-205 DFSYYGSD
+205 FTFYGSNYTA
-213 FDEAVNVADWDILHV
+213 FDATGWEKLVV
-228 DIFPMTE
+228 DIYPMDNVN
-235 MGTVAVMPIKEGT
+235 TVAIMPIKQ
-248 GEGTGGKGQKFTV
+248 GTGGKGQQFTV
-261 TPGKWNS
+261 TPGQWNS
-268 LEIDLKALGLD
+268 LELDMATLAAAGLD
-279 GLGITSF
+279 ITGIN
-286 DQLMFGG
+286 QIMIGG
-293 EVSNGGLSMVDA
+293 SLDGDGEMVHASGNGAL
-305 NGQQK
+305 
-310 FYVGNIYLYSLETPI
+310 YVGNIYLYSLETPI

-346 NYAQGD
+346 NYTQGD

-385 TIVASGGK
+385 TTVASGGK
-393 TAFQTHGWV
+393 TAFQTNGWV

-427 QNLVNEHALHDG
+427 QNLVNANALHDG

-498 TIQVAQSGTDYEHA
+498 TIQVAQSGSDYEHA

-530 KYRCDVWN
+530 NYRCDVWN

-544 KAIRYIRFLSTSESG
+544 KAIRYIRFTSTSESG

-569 NYVSDAISDDKAPVV
+569 NYVSDAISDNEAPVV

-592 TKNSAVLTMVGSD
+592 AKNSAVLTMVGSD

-634 YVQAANAPALYAY
+634 YVKSNNAPALYAY
-647 KDDGTKLNGQDGTT
+647 KDDGTVLTSGNDGET
-661 MTTQENGYWKQTFN
+661 MTTKTTDEVYWKQTFN

-689 SSPTTPNINNLTGDN
+689 SSPTSPNINNLTGDN

-735 YVWLDDD
+735 YVWDDS
-742 TKPNVAWPG
+742 NNALNGAWPG

-759 EYWVYTY
+759 DYWVYTY

-781 DANKSWAVTGVS
+781 DTNKSWDVTGVS
-793 GESYFTYNGTNR
+793 GESYFTYNGTNS

-816 SNLLASTTYTYEV
+816 SNLQASTTYTYEV

-838 TPVNVT
+838 APVNVT
-844 FTTLADNTA
+844 FITLADNTA

-878 TDANSQPLSYII
+878 TDANSLPLSYII

-903 NSGAAIAYELS
+903 NSGAAIAYVLS
-914 GLTPN
+914 GLAPN

-942 TTRKLGGE
+942 TTRKLGGD

-977 STQLNDVT
+977 STPLNDVT
-985 TLYIDGPLNSED
+985 TLYIDGPLNSDD

-1073 KNLVTVVLP
+1073 KNLVNVVLP

-1121 GQITISEGCTR
+1121 GQITISDGCTR

-1139 LCKSMTLK
+1139 LCRSMTLT

-1167 ALTEITYPNNVAL
+1167 ALTEITYPNNAAL

-1194 VTLNM
+1194 LTLNM
-1199 PSTTNTIEY
+1199 PSTTRTIEY

-1215 NLVTLNFYN
+1215 NLVNLNFYN
-1224 AENSSQTGAQYNN
+1224 AENSSQTGSEYNN
-1237 VLNIVACAFD
+1237 VLNIIACAFD
-1247 NCSKLS
+1247 NCNKLS
-1253 DASVAAFDHAT
+1253 DTSVAAFTDAT
-1264 LLGWNAFQNCDQIST
+1264 LLGWNAFQNCDKIST
-1279 KTVKQLL
+1279 ATVNQLL
-1286 AQITDAT
+1286 RQITDGSDT
-1293 DYKPAGTVVRGNDD
+1293 KSGGITIRDNDD
-1307 FTVAASLFANCDGFT
+1307 YSVAASLFANCDGFT

-1331 RINDNAFTGCHN
+1331 RINDNAFTGCSN
-1343 LREVTIGA
+1343 LETITIGE
-1351 NVESTGILVF
+1351 NVASTGILVF
-1361 NDCTNLHKVNVSRG
+1361 ANCTKLHKVNVSRG

-1380 DKTELS
+1380 DKAVIS
-1386 EVKQEKQTIDGK
+1386 EVIQEKQTIDGE
-1398 EQMVDVTYDY
+1398 EQMVDVTHYY

-1420 LNFTGDAT
+1420 LNFTVDAT
-1428 STNAASGYKTYRAQ
+1428 STSAESGYKTYRANA
-1442 KHFMYLLTKTLDER
+1442 HFMYLLTKTLDESD
-1456 ATKYDV
+1456 TKYDV

-1484 LPFGVNKDNTFSEN
+1484 LPFGVKSGDAEAR
-1498 DRDRSYKYA
+1498 DRDGITAA
-1507 GVYKEAFNGDVAENN
+1507 GVYQKAFNGTGEEGDK
-1522 NFMIAA
+1522 FMIAA

-1561 SGNISHNNE
+1561 SGNISANNE

-1590 GNANEE
+1590 GNAAEE
-1596 VPVRRWVKTNTWE
+1596 VPVKRWDTVSSSFKP
-1609 AFIGNYN
+1609 FIGSNYN
-1616 REGADAIAPFVNCK
+1616 HDWDWFSKTTPDF
-1630 DDYAFMG
+1630 AFTG
-1637 TYTTKTT
+1637 TYFTKTT
-1644 SDWKKADGTITYEGG
+1644 KDKGENFN
-1659 TPYAYTNL
+1659 YTRD
-1667 PSGYFLTAE
+1667 YFIQPG
-1676 DDYIIQGNKFYK
+1676 DYIIQSNLFYETLD
-1688 VVGTKSYGLRGYR
+1688 TKQYRLKGYR
-1701 AWFQKQPTTGTARPA
+1701 AWFQKQPTTAGARPA
-1716 QLMFRVVELDGDT
+1716 QLMFRVMELDSDM

-1741 DVKPFDVYSIG
+1741 EVKPFDVYSIG

>member
-10 MLLSLFLWQ
+10 MLLSLLLWQ
-19 STEIRAAATEA
+19 STEIMAAPTAA
-30 SATVNGK
+30 SATVDGK

-58 TSIKDGNGNDA
+58 TSITDGGGA
-69 TITGLVNP
+69 SSIAGLVNP
-77 TFYDGSNNMLKDG
+77 TFYDGNGTQLQG
-90 GGAITIGSPNTFTW
+90 GGGDIIIGSPNTYTW
-104 TQKNARNVLSIR
+104 SSQTAGTVSIR
-116 AYYPNGEQAFN
+116 AFYPYSGGSFD

-149 TDVPTVKAVG
+149 TDVPAVKTVG
-159 KDGIKEVKALYNQGT
+159 TDGITAVRALYNQGAT
-174 PNGFRFDPWSTE
+174 NDFTFAPWSIA

-213 FDEAVNVADWDILHV
+213 FDEAVNVDDWDILHV

-248 GEGTGGKGQKFTV
+248 GEGTGGKGQQFTV
-261 TPGKWNS
+261 TPGQWNS

-310 FYVGNIYLYSLETPI
+310 FYVGNIYFYSLETPI

-362 HIMPGRNVELRI
+362 HIMPGRNVEMRI

-427 QNLVNEHALHDG
+427 QNLVNVNALHDG

-498 TIQVAQSGTDYEHA
+498 TIQVAQSGSDYEHA
-512 VWKDVYH
+512 VWKNVYH

-530 KYRCDVWN
+530 NYRCDVWN

-544 KAIRYIRFLSTSESG
+544 KAIRYIRFTSTSESG

-634 YVQAANAPALYAY
+634 YVKSTNAPVLYAWL
-647 KDDGTKLNGQDGTT
+647 DGGTKLNGQDGTAMAT
-661 MTTQENGYWKQTFN
+661 KEGDYWKQTFTN
-675 ASPININFR
+675 SPINIIFKNG
-684 SQPNN
+684 SG
-689 SSPTTPNINNLTGDN
+689 SETKGIYNLTGDN

-728 AATAPYL
+728 ADTAPYL
-735 YVWLDDD
+735 YAWDDSGN
-742 TKPNVAWPG
+742 KLNGEWPG
-751 TQLTQKSG
+751 KQLTQNSG
-759 EYWVYTY
+759 DYWVYTY
-766 DADHINIQFNNGQSG
+766 GADRINIQFNNGTDKSG
-781 DANKSWAVTGVS
+781 DITGVS
-793 GESYFTYNGTNR
+793 GENYYTYNGIKDY
-805 HSSDNHATYAL
+805 SSDNHATYAL
-816 SNLLASTTYTYEV
+816 SNLQASTTYTYEV

-853 PTVVFASPDPVT
+853 PTVVFDSTKPVT

-878 TDANSQPLSYII
+878 TDANSLPLSYII

-903 NSGAAIAYELS
+903 NSGASIAYELS
-914 GLTPN
+914 GLAPN

-942 TTRKLGGE
+942 TTRKLGGD

-970 KLITDDA
+970 KLITDNA

-1073 KNLVTVVLP
+1073 KNLVNVVLP

-1101 INTANVKVF
+1101 INTDNVKVF

-1167 ALTEITYPNNVAL
+1167 ALTEITYPNNAAL

-1215 NLVTLNFYN
+1215 NLVNLNFYN
-1224 AENSSQTGAQYNN
+1224 AKNSSQTGADYNN
-1237 VLNIVACAFD
+1237 VLNIIACAFD
-1247 NCSKLS
+1247 NCNKLS
-1253 DASVAAFDHAT
+1253 DASVAAFTDAT

-1279 KTVKQLL
+1279 TTVKQLL

-1307 FTVAASLFANCDGFT
+1307 FTVAASLFANCDGIT

-1331 RINDNAFTGCHN
+1331 RINDNAFTGCSN
-1343 LREVTIGA
+1343 LETITIGE
-1351 NVESTGILVF
+1351 NVASTGILVF
-1361 NDCTNLHKVNVSRG
+1361 ANCTKLHKVNVSRG

-1398 EQMVDVTYDY
+1398 EQMVDVTYYY

-1420 LNFTGDAT
+1420 LNFTKETAAEGT
-1428 STNAASGYKTYRAQ
+1428 SAASGYKTYRANA
-1442 KHFMYLLTKTLDER
+1442 HFMYLLTKTLDEE
-1456 ATKYDV
+1456 KKSYDV

-1484 LPFGVNKDNTFSEN
+1484 LPFGVKADSN
-1498 DRDRSYKYA
+1498 RDRNYTAA
-1507 GVYKEAFNGDVAENN
+1507 GVYKAAFNGTDAADDK
-1522 NFMIAA
+1522 FMIAA

-1533 NDVFKFLK
+1533 TTNPKDNVFKFLK
-1541 YANYEQD
+1541 YSSYTTD

-1561 SGNISHNNE
+1561 SDNISRSNNE

-1583 ENKLYRD
+1583 KNKLYRD
-1590 GNANEE
+1590 GNADEE
-1596 VPVRRWVKTNTWE
+1596 VPVKRWDTESGSLKP
-1609 AFIGNYN
+1609 FIGSNYDHKWSQFAN
-1616 REGADAIAPFVNCK
+1616 TTNDF
-1630 DDYAFMG
+1630 AFTG
-1637 TYTTKTT
+1637 TYSTKTT
-1644 SDWKKADGTITYEGG
+1644 VDKGDNFN
-1659 TPYAYTNL
+1659 YTRDYFIKPGDYLIQNNL
-1667 PSGYFLTAE
+1667 
-1676 DDYIIQGNKFYK
+1676 FYK
-1688 VVGTKSYGLRGYR
+1688 VLDSKKYGLKGFR
-1701 AWFQKQPTTGTARPA
+1701 AWFQKQEQDVTGTARPA
-1716 QLMFRVVELDGDT
+1716 QLKFSVVELDGDT
-1729 PTEIDSFDAVDN
+1729 PTEIDSFDVIDN

>member
-1 MRRLRFLAV
+1 MRKLRFLAV

-19 STEIRAAATEA
+19 STEIIAAPTAA
-30 SATVNGK
+30 SATVDGK

-58 TSIKDGNGNDA
+58 TSIKDGNGDDA

-104 TQKNARNVLSIR
+104 TQKNAEDVLSIR
-116 AYYPNGEQAFN
+116 ANYPNGEQAFN

-149 TDVPTVKAVG
+149 TDVPAVKTVG
-159 KDGIKEVKALYNQGT
+159 TDGITAVRALYNQGT
-174 PNGFRFDPWSTE
+174 PGYGFAFDDWGSSTIKSSA
-186 NNTQK
+186 TVDSK
-191 TREAIGNNTIDLFS
+191 AIDLFNN
-205 DFSYYGSD
+205 FTFYGSNYTA
-213 FDEAVNVADWDILHV
+213 FDATGWEKLVV
-228 DIFPMTE
+228 DIYPMDNVN
-235 MGTVAVMPIKEGT
+235 TVAIMPIKQ
-248 GEGTGGKGQKFTV
+248 GTGGKGQQFTV
-261 TPGKWNS
+261 TPGQWNS
-268 LEIDLKALGLD
+268 LELDMATLAAAGLD
-279 GLGITSF
+279 ITGIN
-286 DQLMFGG
+286 QIMIGG
-293 EVSNGGLSMVDA
+293 SLDGDGEMVHASGNGAL
-305 NGQQK
+305 
-310 FYVGNIYLYSLETPI
+310 YVGNIYLYSLETPI

-385 TIVASGGK
+385 TTVASGGK

-427 QNLVNEHALHDG
+427 QNLVNANALHDG

-498 TIQVAQSGTDYEHA
+498 TIQVAQSGSDYEHA

-530 KYRCDVWN
+530 NYRCDVWN

-544 KAIRYIRFLSTSESG
+544 KAIRYIRFTSTSESG

-569 NYVSDAISDDKAPVV
+569 NYVSDAISDNEAPVV

-634 YVQAANAPALYAY
+634 YVKSNNAPALYAY
-647 KDDGTKLNGQDGTT
+647 KDDGTVLTSGNDGET
-661 MTTQENGYWKQTFN
+661 MTTKTTDEVYWKQTFN

-735 YVWLDDD
+735 YVWDDS
-742 TKPNVAWPG
+742 NNALNGAWPG

-759 EYWVYTY
+759 DYWVYTY

-781 DANKSWAVTGVS
+781 DTNKSWDVTGVS
-793 GESYFTYNGTNR
+793 GESYFTYNGTNS

-816 SNLLASTTYTYEV
+816 SNLQASTTYTYEV

-838 TPVNVT
+838 APVNVT

-878 TDANSQPLSYII
+878 TDANSLPLSYII

-903 NSGAAIAYELS
+903 NSGAAIAYVLS
-914 GLTPN
+914 GLAPN

-942 TTRKLGGE
+942 TTRKLGGD

-977 STQLNDVT
+977 STPLNDVT
-985 TLYIDGPLNSED
+985 TLYIDGPLNSDD

-1073 KNLVTVVLP
+1073 KNLVNVVLP

-1110 DRSCFQGDTKL
+1110 DRSCLQGDTKL
-1121 GQITISEGCTR
+1121 GQITISDGCTR

-1139 LCKSMTLK
+1139 LCRSMTLT

-1167 ALTEITYPNNVAL
+1167 ALTEITYPNNAAL

-1199 PSTTNTIEY
+1199 PSTTRTIEY

-1215 NLVTLNFYN
+1215 NLVNLNFYN
-1224 AENSSQTGAQYNN
+1224 AENSSQTGAEYNN
-1237 VLNIVACAFD
+1237 VLNIIACAFD
-1247 NCSKLS
+1247 NCNKLS
-1253 DASVAAFDHAT
+1253 DTSVAAFTDAT
-1264 LLGWNAFQNCDQIST
+1264 LLGWNAFQNCDKIST
-1279 KTVKQLL
+1279 ATVNQLL
-1286 AQITDAT
+1286 RQITDGSDT
-1293 DYKPAGTVVRGNDD
+1293 KSGGITIRDNDD
-1307 FTVAASLFANCDGFT
+1307 YSVAASLFANCDGFT

-1331 RINDNAFTGCHN
+1331 RINDNAFTGCSN
-1343 LREVTIGA
+1343 LETITIGE
-1351 NVESTGILVF
+1351 NVASTGILVF
-1361 NDCTNLHKVNVSRG
+1361 ANCTKLHKVNVSRG

-1380 DKTELS
+1380 DKAVIS
-1386 EVKQEKQTIDGK
+1386 EVIQEKQTIDGE
-1398 EQMVDVTYDY
+1398 EQMVDVTHYY

-1420 LNFTGDAT
+1420 LNFTVDAT
-1428 STNAASGYKTYRAQ
+1428 STSAESGYKTYRANA
-1442 KHFMYLLTKTLDER
+1442 HFMYLLTKTLDESD
-1456 ATKYDV
+1456 TKYDV

-1484 LPFGVNKDNTFSEN
+1484 LPFGVKSGDAEAR
-1498 DRDRSYKYA
+1498 DRDGITAA
-1507 GVYKEAFNGDVAENN
+1507 GVYQKAFNGTGEEGDK
-1522 NFMIAA
+1522 FMIAA

-1541 YANYEQD
+1541 YANYAVD

-1561 SGNISHNNE
+1561 SGNISDNNE

-1590 GNANEE
+1590 GNAAEE
-1596 VPVRRWVKTNTWE
+1596 VPVKRWDTVSSSFKP
-1609 AFIGNYN
+1609 FIGSNYN
-1616 REGADAIAPFVNCK
+1616 HDWDWFSKTTPDF
-1630 DDYAFMG
+1630 AFTG
-1637 TYTTKTT
+1637 TYFTKTT
-1644 SDWKKADGTITYEGG
+1644 KDKGENFN
-1659 TPYAYTNL
+1659 YTRD
-1667 PSGYFLTAE
+1667 YFIQPG
-1676 DDYIIQGNKFYK
+1676 DYIIQSNLFYETLD
-1688 VVGTKSYGLRGYR
+1688 TKQYRLKGYR
-1701 AWFQKQPTTGTARPA
+1701 AWFQKQPTTAGARPA
-1716 QLMFRVVELDGDT
+1716 QLMFRVMELDSDM

-1741 DVKPFDVYSIG
+1741 EVKPFDVYSIG

>member
-1 MRRLRFLAV
+1 

-19 STEIRAAATEA
+19 STEIIAAPTAA
-30 SATVNGK
+30 SATVDGK

-58 TSIKDGNGNDA
+58 TSIKDGNGDDA

-104 TQKNARNVLSIR
+104 TQKNAEDVLSIR
-116 AYYPNGEQAFN
+116 ANYPNGEQAFN

-149 TDVPTVKAVG
+149 TDVPAVKTVG
-159 KDGIKEVKALYNQGT
+159 TDGITAVRALYNQGT
-174 PNGFRFDPWSTE
+174 PGYGFAFDDWGSSTIKSSA
-186 NNTQK
+186 TVDSK
-191 TREAIGNNTIDLFS
+191 AIDLFNN
-205 DFSYYGSD
+205 FTFYGSNYTA
-213 FDEAVNVADWDILHV
+213 FDATGWEKLVV
-228 DIFPMTE
+228 DIYPMDNVN
-235 MGTVAVMPIKEGT
+235 TVAIMPIKQ
-248 GEGTGGKGQKFTV
+248 GTGGKGQQFTV
-261 TPGKWNS
+261 TPGQWNS
-268 LEIDLKALGLD
+268 LELDMATLAAAGLD
-279 GLGITSF
+279 ITGIN
-286 DQLMFGG
+286 QIMIGG
-293 EVSNGGLSMVDA
+293 SLDGDGEMVHASGNGAL
-305 NGQQK
+305 
-310 FYVGNIYLYSLETPI
+310 YVGNIYLYSLETPI

-385 TIVASGGK
+385 TTVASGGK

-427 QNLVNEHALHDG
+427 QNLVNANALHDG

-498 TIQVAQSGTDYEHA
+498 TIQVAQSGSDYEHA

-530 KYRCDVWN
+530 NYRCDVWN

-544 KAIRYIRFLSTSESG
+544 KAIRYIRFTSTSESG

-569 NYVSDAISDDKAPVV
+569 NYVSDAISDNEAPVV

-634 YVQAANAPALYAY
+634 YVKSNNAPALYAY
-647 KDDGTKLNGQDGTT
+647 KDDGTVLTSGNDGET
-661 MTTQENGYWKQTFN
+661 MTTKTTDEVYWKQTFN

-735 YVWLDDD
+735 YVWDDS
-742 TKPNVAWPG
+742 NNALNGAWPG

-759 EYWVYTY
+759 DYWVYTY

-781 DANKSWAVTGVS
+781 DTNKSWDVTGVS
-793 GESYFTYNGTNR
+793 GESYFTYNGTNS

-816 SNLLASTTYTYEV
+816 SNLQASTTYTYEV

-838 TPVNVT
+838 APVNVT

-878 TDANSQPLSYII
+878 TDANSLPLSYII

-903 NSGAAIAYELS
+903 NSGAAIAYVLS
-914 GLTPN
+914 GLAPN

-942 TTRKLGGE
+942 TTRKLGGD

-977 STQLNDVT
+977 STPLNDVT
-985 TLYIDGPLNSED
+985 TLYIDGPLNSDD

-1073 KNLVTVVLP
+1073 KNLVNVVLP

-1110 DRSCFQGDTKL
+1110 DRSCLQGDTKL
-1121 GQITISEGCTR
+1121 GQITISDGCTR

-1139 LCKSMTLK
+1139 LCRSMTLT

-1167 ALTEITYPNNVAL
+1167 ALTEITYPNNAAL

-1199 PSTTNTIEY
+1199 PSTTRTIEY

-1215 NLVTLNFYN
+1215 NLVNLNFYN
-1224 AENSSQTGAQYNN
+1224 AENSSQTGAEYNN
-1237 VLNIVACAFD
+1237 VLNIIACAFD
-1247 NCSKLS
+1247 NCNKLS
-1253 DASVAAFDHAT
+1253 DTSVAAFTDAT
-1264 LLGWNAFQNCDQIST
+1264 LLGWNAFQNCDKIST
-1279 KTVKQLL
+1279 ATVNQLL
-1286 AQITDAT
+1286 RQITDGSDT
-1293 DYKPAGTVVRGNDD
+1293 KSGGITIRDNDD
-1307 FTVAASLFANCDGFT
+1307 YSVAASLFANCDGFT

-1331 RINDNAFTGCHN
+1331 RINDNAFTGCSN
-1343 LREVTIGA
+1343 LETITIGE
-1351 NVESTGILVF
+1351 NVASTGILVF
-1361 NDCTNLHKVNVSRG
+1361 ANCTKLHKVNVSRG

-1380 DKTELS
+1380 DKAVIS
-1386 EVKQEKQTIDGK
+1386 EVIQEKQTIDGE
-1398 EQMVDVTYDY
+1398 EQMVDVTHYY

-1420 LNFTGDAT
+1420 LNFTVDAT
-1428 STNAASGYKTYRAQ
+1428 STSAESGYKTYRANA
-1442 KHFMYLLTKTLDER
+1442 HFMYLLTKTLDESD
-1456 ATKYDV
+1456 TKYDV

-1484 LPFGVNKDNTFSEN
+1484 LPFGVKSGDAEAR
-1498 DRDRSYKYA
+1498 DRDGITAA
-1507 GVYKEAFNGDVAENN
+1507 GVYQKAFNGTGEEGDK
-1522 NFMIAA
+1522 FMIAA

-1561 SGNISHNNE
+1561 SGNISANNE

-1590 GNANEE
+1590 GNAAEE
-1596 VPVRRWVKTNTWE
+1596 VPVKRWDTVSSSFKP
-1609 AFIGNYN
+1609 FIGSNYN
-1616 REGADAIAPFVNCK
+1616 HDWDWFSKTTPDF
-1630 DDYAFMG
+1630 AFTG
-1637 TYTTKTT
+1637 TYFTKTT
-1644 SDWKKADGTITYEGG
+1644 KDKGENFN
-1659 TPYAYTNL
+1659 YTRD
-1667 PSGYFLTAE
+1667 YFIQPG
-1676 DDYIIQGNKFYK
+1676 DYIIQSNLFYETLD
-1688 VVGTKSYGLRGYR
+1688 TKQYRLKGYR
-1701 AWFQKQPTTGTARPA
+1701 AWFQKQPTTAGARPA
-1716 QLMFRVVELDGDT
+1716 QLMFRVMELDSDM

-1741 DVKPFDVYSIG
+1741 EVKPFDVYSIG

>member
-1 MRRLRFLAV
+1 MRKLRFLAV

-19 STEIRAAATEA
+19 STEIIAAPTAA
-30 SATVNGK
+30 SATVDGK

-58 TSIKDGNGNDA
+58 TSIKDGNGDDA

-104 TQKNARNVLSIR
+104 TQKNAEDVLSIR
-116 AYYPNGEQAFN
+116 ANYPNGEQAFN

-149 TDVPTVKAVG
+149 TDVPAVKTVG
-159 KDGIKEVKALYNQGT
+159 TDGITAVRALYNQGT
-174 PNGFRFDPWSTE
+174 PGYGFAFDDWGSSTIKSSA
-186 NNTQK
+186 TVDSK
-191 TREAIGNNTIDLFS
+191 AIDLFNN
-205 DFSYYGSD
+205 FTFYGSNYTA
-213 FDEAVNVADWDILHV
+213 FDATGWEKLVV
-228 DIFPMTE
+228 DIYPMDNVN
-235 MGTVAVMPIKEGT
+235 TVAIMPIKQ
-248 GEGTGGKGQKFTV
+248 GTGGKGQQFTV
-261 TPGKWNS
+261 TPGQWNS
-268 LEIDLKALGLD
+268 LELDMATLAAAGLD
-279 GLGITSF
+279 ITGIN
-286 DQLMFGG
+286 QIMIGG
-293 EVSNGGLSMVDA
+293 SLDGDGEMVHASGNGAL
-305 NGQQK
+305 
-310 FYVGNIYLYSLETPI
+310 YVGNIYLYSLETPI

-385 TIVASGGK
+385 TTVASGGK

-427 QNLVNEHALHDG
+427 QNLVNVNALHDG
-439 GTSDVKEWSSGGV
+439 GTCDVKEWSSGGV

-498 TIQVAQSGTDYEHA
+498 TIQVAQSGSDYEHA

-530 KYRCDVWN
+530 NYRCDVWN

-544 KAIRYIRFLSTSESG
+544 KAIRYIRFTSTRESG

-569 NYVSDAISDDKAPVV
+569 NYVSDAISDNEAPVV

-634 YVQAANAPALYAY
+634 YVKSNNAPALYAY
-647 KDDGTKLNGQDGTT
+647 KDDGTVLTSGNDGET
-661 MTTQENGYWKQTFN
+661 MTTKTTDEVYWKQTFN

-735 YVWLDDD
+735 YVWDDS
-742 TKPNVAWPG
+742 NNALNGAWPG

-759 EYWVYTY
+759 DYWVYTY

-781 DANKSWAVTGVS
+781 DTNKSWDVTGVS
-793 GESYFTYNGTNR
+793 GESYFTYNGTNS

-816 SNLLASTTYTYEV
+816 SNLQASTTYTYEV

-838 TPVNVT
+838 APVNVT

-878 TDANSQPLSYII
+878 TDANSLPLSYII

-903 NSGAAIAYELS
+903 NSGAAIAYVLS
-914 GLTPN
+914 GLAPN

-942 TTRKLGGE
+942 TTRKLGGD

-977 STQLNDVT
+977 STPLNDVT
-985 TLYIDGPLNSED
+985 TLYIDGPLNSDD

-1073 KNLVTVVLP
+1073 KNLVNVVLP

-1110 DRSCFQGDTKL
+1110 DRSCLQGDTKL
-1121 GQITISEGCTR
+1121 GQITISDGCTR

-1139 LCKSMTLK
+1139 LCRSMTLT

-1167 ALTEITYPNNVAL
+1167 ALTEITYPNNAAL

-1199 PSTTNTIEY
+1199 PSTTRTIEY

-1215 NLVTLNFYN
+1215 NLVNLNFYN
-1224 AENSSQTGAQYNN
+1224 AENSSQTGAEYNN
-1237 VLNIVACAFD
+1237 VLNIIACAFD
-1247 NCSKLS
+1247 NCNKLS
-1253 DASVAAFDHAT
+1253 DTSVAAFTDAT
-1264 LLGWNAFQNCDQIST
+1264 LLGWNAFQNCDKIST
-1279 KTVKQLL
+1279 ATVNQLL
-1286 AQITDAT
+1286 RQITDGSDT
-1293 DYKPAGTVVRGNDD
+1293 KSGGITIRDNDD
-1307 FTVAASLFANCDGFT
+1307 YSVAASLFANCDGFT

-1331 RINDNAFTGCHN
+1331 RINDNAFTGCSN
-1343 LREVTIGA
+1343 LETITIGE
-1351 NVESTGILVF
+1351 NVASTGILVF
-1361 NDCTNLHKVNVSRG
+1361 ANCTKLHKVNVSRG

-1380 DKTELS
+1380 DKAVIS
-1386 EVKQEKQTIDGK
+1386 EVIQEKQTIDGE
-1398 EQMVDVTYDY
+1398 EQMVDVTHYY

-1420 LNFTGDAT
+1420 LNFTVDAT
-1428 STNAASGYKTYRAQ
+1428 STSAESGYKTYRANA
-1442 KHFMYLLTKTLDER
+1442 HFMYLLTKTLDESD
-1456 ATKYDV
+1456 TKYDV

-1484 LPFGVNKDNTFSEN
+1484 LPFGVKSGDAEAR
-1498 DRDRSYKYA
+1498 DRDGITAA
-1507 GVYKEAFNGDVAENN
+1507 GVYQKAFNGTGEEGDK
-1522 NFMIAA
+1522 FMIAA

-1561 SGNISHNNE
+1561 SGNISDNNE

-1590 GNANEE
+1590 GNAAEE
-1596 VPVRRWVKTNTWE
+1596 VPVKRWDTVSSSFKP
-1609 AFIGNYN
+1609 FIGSNYN
-1616 REGADAIAPFVNCK
+1616 HDWDWFSKTTPDF
-1630 DDYAFMG
+1630 AFTG
-1637 TYTTKTT
+1637 TYFTKTT
-1644 SDWKKADGTITYEGG
+1644 KDKGENFN
-1659 TPYAYTNL
+1659 YTRD
-1667 PSGYFLTAE
+1667 YFIQPG
-1676 DDYIIQGNKFYK
+1676 DYIIQSNLFYETLD
-1688 VVGTKSYGLRGYR
+1688 TKQYRLKGYR
-1701 AWFQKQPTTGTARPA
+1701 AWFQKQPTTAGARPA
-1716 QLMFRVVELDGDT
+1716 QLMFRVMELDSDM

-1741 DVKPFDVYSIG
+1741 EVKPFDVYSIG

>member
-1 MRRLRFLAV
+1 MRKLRFLAV
-10 MLLSLFLWQ
+10 MLLSLLLWQ
-19 STEIRAAATEA
+19 TTEIMAAPTAA
-30 SATVNGK
+30 SATVGDK

-58 TSIKDGNGNDA
+58 TSITDGGGA
-69 TITGLVNP
+69 SSIAGLVNP
-77 TFYDGSNNMLKDG
+77 TFYDGNEAQLQG
-90 GGAITIGSPNTFTW
+90 GGGDITIGSPNTYTW
-104 TQKNARNVLSIR
+104 SSQTAGTELSIR
-116 AYYPNGEQAFN
+116 AFYPYSGGSFD
-127 LPGTGTFN
+127 LPDTGTFN

-149 TDVPTVKAVG
+149 TDVPAVKSVG
-159 KDGIKEVKALYNQGT
+159 TDGITAVRALYNQGT
-174 PNGFRFDPWSTE
+174 PGYGFAFDDWGSSTIKSSA
-186 NNTQK
+186 TVDSK
-191 TREAIGNNTIDLFS
+191 AIDLFNN
-205 DFSYYGSD
+205 FTFYGSNYTA
-213 FDEAVNVADWDILHV
+213 FDATGWEKLVV
-228 DIFPMTE
+228 DIYPMDNVN
-235 MGTVAVMPIKEGT
+235 TVAIMPIKQ
-248 GEGTGGKGQKFTV
+248 GTGGKGQQFTV
-261 TPGKWNS
+261 TPGQWNS
-268 LEIDLKALGLD
+268 LELDMATLAAAGLD
-279 GLGITSF
+279 ITGIN
-286 DQLMFGG
+286 QIMIGG
-293 EVSNGGLSMVDA
+293 SLDGDGEMVHASGNGAL
-305 NGQQK
+305 
-310 FYVGNIYLYSLETPI
+310 YVGNIYLYSLETPI

-362 HIMPGRNVELRI
+362 HIMPDRNVELRI

-385 TIVASGGK
+385 TTVASGGK

-427 QNLVNEHALHDG
+427 QNLVNVNALHDG

-498 TIQVAQSGTDYEHA
+498 TIQVAQSGSDYEHA

-530 KYRCDVWN
+530 NYRCDVWN

-544 KAIRYIRFLSTSESG
+544 KAIRYIRFTSTSESG

-569 NYVSDAISDDKAPVV
+569 NYVSDAISDTDAPVI
-584 VSANASEI
+584 VSANASQI
-592 TKNSAVLTMVGSD
+592 TKNSAVLTMTGTD
-605 NSNGNLTYIITNKNT
+605 NQTSNLTYIITDKAT
-620 GLTHTVQAPTSTTI
+620 GLTHTVQTPTSTTI

-735 YVWLDDD
+735 YVWDDS
-742 TKPNVAWPG
+742 NNALNGAWPG

-759 EYWVYTY
+759 DYWVYTY

-781 DANKSWAVTGVS
+781 DTNKSWAVTGVS
-793 GESYFTYNGTNR
+793 GESYFTYNGTNS

-816 SNLLASTTYTYEV
+816 SNLQASTTYTYEV

-838 TPVNVT
+838 DPVNVT

-878 TDANSQPLSYII
+878 TDANSLPLSYII

-903 NSGAAIAYELS
+903 NSGAAIAYVLS
-914 GLTPN
+914 GLAPN

-942 TTRKLGGE
+942 TTRKLGGD

-970 KLITDDA
+970 KLITVDA

-1073 KNLVTVVLP
+1073 KNLVNVVLP

-1121 GQITISEGCTR
+1121 GQITISDGCTR

-1139 LCKSMTLK
+1139 LCRSMTLT

-1167 ALTEITYPNNVAL
+1167 ALTEITYPNNAAL

-1199 PSTTNTIEY
+1199 PSTTRTIEY

-1215 NLVTLNFYN
+1215 NLVNLNFYN
-1224 AENSSQTGAQYNN
+1224 AENSSQTGAEYNN
-1237 VLNIVACAFD
+1237 VLNIIACAFD
-1247 NCSKLS
+1247 NCNKLS
-1253 DASVAAFDHAT
+1253 DTSVAAFTDAT

-1279 KTVKQLL
+1279 TTVNQLL

-1307 FTVAASLFANCDGFT
+1307 YTVAASLFANCDGFT

-1351 NVESTGILVF
+1351 NVASTGILVF

-1386 EVKQEKQTIDGK
+1386 EVKQEKQTIEGEEK
-1398 EQMVDVTYDY
+1398 TVDVTYYY

-1420 LNFTGDAT
+1420 LTFTKETAAEGT
-1428 STNAASGYKTYRAQ
+1428 SAESGYKTYRAQ
-1442 KHFMYLLTKTLDER
+1442 KHFMYLLTKTLDEA
-1456 ATKYDV
+1456 ATSYDV

-1484 LPFGVNKDNTFSEN
+1484 LPFGVKSGDAEAR
-1498 DRDRSYKYA
+1498 DRDGITAA
-1507 GVYKEAFNGDVAENN
+1507 GVYQKAFNGTGEEDDK
-1522 NFMIAA
+1522 FMIAA
-1528 YRGID
+1528 YRGIED
-1533 NDVFKFLK
+1533 DVFKFLK
-1541 YANYEQD
+1541 YSSYTTD

-1561 SGNISHNNE
+1561 SDNLSDNDE

-1590 GNANEE
+1590 GNAAEE
-1596 VPVRRWVKTNTWE
+1596 VPVKRWDTESSSFKG
-1609 AFIGNYN
+1609 FIGSDYN
-1616 REGADAIAPFVNCK
+1616 NEMSWFSNTKADF
-1630 DDYAFMG
+1630 AFTG
-1637 TYTTKTT
+1637 TYFTKTT
-1644 SDWKKADGTITYEGG
+1644 KDNVAGYTYKTAGD
-1659 TPYAYTNL
+1659 
-1667 PSGYFLTAE
+1667 YFIQPG
-1676 DDYIIQGNKFYK
+1676 DYIIQNNLFYETLD
-1688 VVGTKSYGLRGYR
+1688 TKQYRLKGYR
-1701 AWFQKQPTTGTARPA
+1701 AWFQKQPNTTGARPA
-1716 QLMFRVVELDGDT
+1716 QLMFRVMALDSDT
-1729 PTEIDSFDAVDN
+1729 PTEIDSFDAIDN

>member
-1 MRRLRFLAV
+1 

-19 STEIRAAATEA
+19 STEIMAAPTAA
-30 SATVNGK
+30 SATVDGK

-58 TSIKDGNGNDA
+58 TSIKDGNGDDA
-69 TITGLVNP
+69 TINGLVSPAFFVGGETGAQNSS
-77 TFYDGSNNMLKDG
+77 GSGDIVGN
-90 GGAITIGSPNTFTW
+90 ARTYTW
-104 TQKNARNVLSIR
+104 TGKTAGTELTISAHY
-116 AYYPNGEQAFN
+116 AYTGASFN

-142 GSAITAP
+142 GSALTAP

-174 PNGFRFDPWSTE
+174 PNGFIFAPWSDG
-186 NNTQK
+186 NSTQK
-191 TREAIGNNTIDLFS
+191 TREAIGDNTIDLFS
-205 DFSYYGSD
+205 NFSNYGSN

-228 DIFPMTE
+228 DIFPITE
-235 MGTVAVMPIKEGT
+235 MGTVAIMPIKSPGS
-248 GEGTGGKGQKFTV
+248 GKGQQFTV
-261 TPGKWNS
+261 TPGQWNS

-286 DQLMFGG
+286 DQLMFGR
-293 EVSNGGLSMVDA
+293 EVSNGGLNMENAD
-305 NGQQK
+305 GHQK

-362 HIMPGRNVELRI
+362 HIMPDRNVELRI

-385 TIVASGGK
+385 TTVASGGK

-427 QNLVNEHALHDG
+427 QNLVNVNALHDG
-439 GTSDVKEWSSGGV
+439 GTCDVKEWSSGGV
-452 EGGIRTSDAL
+452 EGGIRTGDAV
-462 WEDPYTNTKFG
+462 WADGTTATHFG
-473 LDLKGYYDI
+473 VDLKGYYDI

-498 TIQVAQSGTDYEHA
+498 TIQVAQSGLDYEHA

-530 KYRCDVWN
+530 NYRCDVWN

-569 NYVSDAISDDKAPVV
+569 NYVSNAISDNEAPVV

-634 YVQAANAPALYAY
+634 YVKSTNAPVLYAWL
-647 KDDGTKLNGQDGTT
+647 DGGTKLNGQDGTAMAT
-661 MTTQENGYWKQTFN
+661 KEGDYWKQTFTN
-675 ASPININFR
+675 SPINIIFKNG
-684 SQPNN
+684 SG
-689 SSPTTPNINNLTGDN
+689 SETKGIYNLTGDN

-712 GYTRENVP
+712 GYTCENEA
-720 STVTVYVK
+720 SSVTVYVK
-728 AATAPYL
+728 ADTAPYL
-735 YVWLDDD
+735 YAWDDSGN
-742 TKPNVAWPG
+742 KLNGEWPG
-751 TQLTQKSG
+751 TQLTQNSG
-759 EYWVYTY
+759 GYWVYTY
-766 DADHINIQFNNGQSG
+766 GANRINIQFNNGTDKSG
-781 DANKSWAVTGVS
+781 DITGVS
-793 GESYFTYNGTNR
+793 GENYYTYNGIKDY
-805 HSSDNHATYAL
+805 SSDNHATYAL
-816 SNLLASTTYTYEV
+816 SNLQASTTYTYEV

-838 TPVNVT
+838 APVNVT

-878 TDANSQPLSYII
+878 TDANILPLSYII

-903 NSGAAIAYELS
+903 ASGADVAYEVS
-914 GLTPN
+914 GLAPN

-942 TTRKLGGE
+942 TTRKLGGD

-970 KLITDDA
+970 KLITVDA

-1073 KNLVTVVLP
+1073 KNLVNVVLP

-1095 CENLEN
+1095 CENLET

-1110 DRSCFQGDTKL
+1110 DRSCFQYDKKL
-1121 GQITISEGCTR
+1121 GQITISNGTTT

-1139 LCKSMTLK
+1139 QCENLTLA

-1154 ITQLADIVFQNCE
+1154 ISLLQDIVFQNCYK
-1167 ALTEITYPNNVAL
+1167 LTEITYPNNAAL
-1180 AETAQGVFQNCSNL
+1180 AETAQGVFQNCTGL

-1199 PSTTNTIEY
+1199 PSTTRTIEY

-1215 NLVTLNFYN
+1215 NLVNLNFYN
-1224 AENSSQTGAQYNN
+1224 AENSSQTGAEYNN
-1237 VLNIVACAFD
+1237 VLNIIACAFD
-1247 NCSKLS
+1247 NCNKLS
-1253 DASVAAFDHAT
+1253 DASVAAFDRAT
-1264 LLGWNAFQNCDQIST
+1264 LLGWNAFQNCDEIST
-1279 KTVKQLL
+1279 NTVNQLL
-1286 AQITDAT
+1286 RQITDGSDT
-1293 DYKPAGTVVRGNDD
+1293 KSGGITIRDNDD
-1307 FTVAASLFANCDGFT
+1307 YTVAASLFANCDGFT

-1386 EVKQEKQTIDGK
+1386 EVKQEKQTIEGEEK
-1398 EQMVDVTYDY
+1398 TVDVTYYY

-1442 KHFMYLLTKTLDER
+1442 KHFMYLLTKTLDEA
-1456 ATKYDV
+1456 ATSYDV

-1484 LPFGVNKDNTFSEN
+1484 LPFGVKSGDAA
-1498 DRDRSYKYA
+1498 DRDRDGITAA
-1507 GVYKEAFNGDVAENN
+1507 GVYQKAFNGTGEEDDK
-1522 NFMIAA
+1522 FMIAA
-1528 YRGID
+1528 YRGIED
-1533 NDVFKFLK
+1533 DVFKFLK

-1561 SGNISHNNE
+1561 SGNISANNE

-1590 GNANEE
+1590 GNADEE
-1596 VPVRRWVKTNTWE
+1596 VPVKRWDTESSSFKP
-1609 AFIGNYN
+1609 FIGNNYN
-1616 REGADAIAPFVNCK
+1616 HDWDWFSNTTADF
-1630 DDYAFMG
+1630 AFTG
-1637 TYTTKTT
+1637 TYFTKTT
-1644 SDWKKADGTITYEGG
+1644 KDDDYMYNSTDD
-1659 TPYAYTNL
+1659 
-1667 PSGYFLTAE
+1667 YFIQPG
-1676 DDYIIQGNKFYK
+1676 DYIIQNNLFYETI
-1688 VVGTKSYGLRGYR
+1688 GTKQYRLKGYR
-1701 AWFQKQPTTGTARPA
+1701 AWFQKQPNTAGARPA
-1716 QLMFRVVELDGDT
+1716 QLMFRVMELDSDT